1 MLLIMKP
8 KLPFLLLAL
17 ILASCNNQKAR
28 NQDDAVFNV
37 SFDDCK
43 TTVDLKLSDLIDNYT
58 FVKLETTPESLIGLN
73 PRIILAKDNII
84 VIDMNGI
91 YKFTAD
97 GRFVRKI
104 IKFGRGPDEISIAI
118 NYSYYE
124 KRNLLLIEDN
134 IRNKD
139 ILQIYDI
146 ENEKFLDPIK
156 KYSHGRWGSFLVYN
170 DSLIMGSMA
179 PVIVDTNR
187 YALFIQNSEGKILS
201 GITNSRKVLDARLNK
216 ETVQRLLFCQG
227 VNDVFS
233 FYVYDDTLFRY
244 TPKGLLPYLIVSYNS
259 PRNYMR
265 TMGFKIGESRVGFP
279 SVDNSSFILL
289 TESTYTGESQEGS
302 MVRFNYNRNYYF
314 LNKTDKSFSKIKS
327 YTDDI
332 SGKIQECNGETL
344 SFPVLILGNSL
355 YVLYYPN
362 DLINSKLKDYASL
375 PPDVSDQLQKIQE
388 GLDVMDNPILLIG
401 SIKKS
406 IKID

>member
-1 MLLIMKP
+1 MKP
-8 KLPFLLLAL
+8 KLSILFLA
-17 ILASCNNQKAR
+17 ILVSCNNHNGR

-37 SFDDCK
+37 SPDNCK
-43 TTVDLKLSDLIDNYT
+43 TTVDLKLSDLIDNYK
-58 FVKLETTPESLIGLN
+58 FVKLETTTESLIGIN
-73 PRIILAKDNII
+73 PRIIPARNNII

-104 IKFGRGPDEISIAI
+104 IKFGRGPEEISIAI

-124 KRNLLLIEDN
+124 KGNLLLIEDN

-146 ENEKFLDPIK
+146 ESEKFLDPIK
-156 KYSHGRWGSFLVYN
+156 KYSPGRWGGFLVYN
-170 DSLIMGSMA
+170 DSLIIGSMS

-187 YALFIQNSEGKILS
+187 YALFIQNSKGKIIN

-227 VNDVFS
+227 ENDLFS

-244 TPKGLLPYLIVSYNS
+244 TAKGLLPYLIVSYNS

-279 SVDNSSFILL
+279 SIDNSSFILL

-302 MVRFNYNRNYYF
+302 MIRFNYNRNYYF

-344 SFPVLILGNSL
+344 NFPVLVPGNTL

-362 DLINSKLKDYASL
+362 DLINSKLKENTSL
-375 PPDVSDQLQKIQE
+375 SPDVSDQLQKIQE

>member
-1 MLLIMKP
+1 MTP
-8 KLPFLLLAL
+8 KLTYLLFVLF
-17 ILASCNNQKAR
+17 LASCVHKDK
-28 NQDDAVFNV
+28 NQDGALYNV
-37 SFDDCK
+37 RFDNCK
-43 TTVDLKLSDLIDNYT
+43 TTIDLRLSDIVDIYK
-58 FVKLETTPESLIGLN
+58 FVKLETTPESLIGVN
-73 PRIILAKDNII
+73 PRIILARDNII

-124 KRNLLLIEDN
+124 KGNLLIIEDN

-146 ENEKFLDPIK
+146 ESEKFLDPIK
-156 KYSHGRWGSFLVYN
+156 KYSPGRWGGFLVYN
-170 DSLIMGSMA
+170 DSLIMGSMS

-187 YALFIQNSEGKILS
+187 YALFIQDSKGKIIS

-227 VNDVFS
+227 GNDIFS

-289 TESTYTGESQEGS
+289 NESTYTGESQEGS
-302 MVRFNYNRNYYF
+302 MIKFNYSRNYYF

-344 SFPVLILGNSL
+344 NFPVLIPGNTL

-362 DLINSKLKDYASL
+362 DLINSKLNENSTL
-375 PPDVSDQLQKIQE
+375 SPSVSDQLQKIQE

>member
-1 MLLIMKP
+1 MKP
-8 KLPFLLLAL
+8 KLSILFLAI
-17 ILASCNNQKAR
+17 ILVSCNNHKSR

-37 SFDDCK
+37 SFDNCK
-43 TTVDLKLSDLIDNYT
+43 TTVGLKLSDIVDSYK
-58 FVKLETTPESLIGLN
+58 FVKLETTPESLIGVN
-73 PRIILAKDNII
+73 PRIILAQDNII
-84 VIDMNGI
+84 VIDMNGV
-91 YKFTAD
+91 YKFATD

-104 IKFGRGPDEISIAI
+104 IKFGRGPEEISIAI

-146 ENEKFLDPIK
+146 ESEKFLDPIK
-156 KYSHGRWGSFLVYN
+156 KYSPGRWGGFLVYN
-170 DSLIMGSMA
+170 DSLIMGSMN

-187 YALFIQNSEGKILS
+187 YALFIQNSKGKILS

-227 VNDVFS
+227 ENDIFS

-302 MVRFNYNRNYYF
+302 MVKFNYNRNYYF
-314 LNKTDKSFSKIKS
+314 LNKTNKSFSKIKS

-332 SGKIQECNGETL
+332 SGKIQECNGEIL
-344 SFPVLILGNSL
+344 NFPVLIVGNSL

-362 DLINSKLKDYASL
+362 DLINSKLKENTSL
-375 PPDVSDQLQKIQE
+375 SPDVSDKLQKIKE

>member
-8 KLPFLLLAL
+8 KLSFLLLAL

-28 NQDDAVFNV
+28 NKEDAIFNV
-37 SFDDCK
+37 SFDNCK
-43 TTVDLKLSDLIDNYT
+43 TTIDLKLSDLVDSFK
-58 FVKLETTPESLIGLN
+58 FVRLETTPESLIGNN

-91 YKFTAD
+91 YKFTPD
-97 GRFVRKI
+97 GHFVRKI
-104 IKFGRGPDEISIAI
+104 INFGRGPEELSAVIDYYFYKSRGLLFIAD
-118 NYSYYE
+118 
-124 KRNLLLIEDN
+124 RLQ
-134 IRNKD
+134 NKD
-139 ILQIYDI
+139 RFQIFDI
-146 ENEKFLDPIK
+146 EKEIFLDPIK
-156 KYSHGRWGSFLVYN
+156 KCFPGPWGAFLVYN
-170 DSLIMGSMA
+170 DSLIMGSMVA
-179 PVIVDTNR
+179 IRVDTNR
-187 YALFIQNSEGKILS
+187 YAMFIQNFKGDLIT
-201 GITNSRKVLDARLNK
+201 GIANSRKVLDARLNK

-227 VNDVFS
+227 ENDIFS

-244 TPKGLLPYLIVSYNS
+244 TTKGLLPYLIVSYNS

-265 TMGFKIGESRVGFP
+265 TMGFKIGESRVVFP
-279 SVDNSSFILL
+279 SIDNSNFILL
-289 TESTYTGESQEGS
+289 NESTYTGESQEGS

-314 LNKTDKSFSKIKS
+314 LNKTDKSFSKVKS

-332 SGKIQECNGETL
+332 SGKIQECNGESL
-344 SFPVLILGNSL
+344 SFPVLIRGNSL

-362 DLINSKLKDYASL
+362 DLINSKLKDYESL
-375 PPDVSDQLQKIQE
+375 SPEVSDQLQKIQE

>member
-1 MLLIMKP
+1 MKP
-8 KLPFLLLAL
+8 KLTFLLLVL
-17 ILASCNNQKAR
+17 FLASCNNKGR

-37 SFDDCK
+37 SFDNCK
-43 TTVDLKLSDLIDNYT
+43 ITIDLKLSDIADSYK
-58 FVKLETTPESLIGLN
+58 FVKLETTPESLIGIN
-73 PRIILAKDNII
+73 PRMILARDNII
-84 VIDMNGI
+84 VIDMNGV
-91 YKFTAD
+91 YKFTTD

-104 IKFGRGPDEISIAI
+104 IKLGRGPDEISSAI
-118 NYSYYE
+118 NYSYSE
-124 KRNLLLIEDN
+124 KSNLLLIEDN

-146 ENEKFLDPIK
+146 ENERFLDPIK
-156 KYSHGRWGSFLVYN
+156 KCSPGRWGGFLVYN
-170 DSLIMGSMA
+170 DSLIMGSMV
-179 PVIVDTNR
+179 PVIIDTNR
-187 YALFIQNSEGKILS
+187 FALFIQNSKGRILS
-201 GITNSRKVLDARLNK
+201 GITNSRKVQDARLNK

-227 VNDVFS
+227 ENDIFS

-289 TESTYTGESQEGS
+289 SESTYTGESQEGS
-302 MVRFNYNRNYYF
+302 MVKFNYNRNYYF

-332 SGKIQECNGETL
+332 SGKIQECNGEIL
-344 SFPVLILGNSL
+344 NFPVLIQGNSL
-355 YVLYYPN
+355 YVLYNPN
-362 DLINSKLKDYASL
+362 DLINSKLKENTSL
-375 PPDVSDQLQKIQE
+375 SPDVSDQLQKIQE

-406 IKID
+406 IKIP

>member
-1 MLLIMKP
+1 MKP
-8 KLPFLLLAL
+8 KLSILFLA
-17 ILASCNNQKAR
+17 ILVSCNNHNGR

-37 SFDDCK
+37 SPDNCK
-43 TTVDLKLSDLIDNYT
+43 TTVDLKLSDLIDNYK
-58 FVKLETTPESLIGLN
+58 FVKLETTTESLIGIN
-73 PRIILAKDNII
+73 PRIIPARNNII

-104 IKFGRGPDEISIAI
+104 IKFGRGPEEISIAI

-124 KRNLLLIEDN
+124 KGNLLLIEDN

-146 ENEKFLDPIK
+146 ESEKFLDPIK
-156 KYSHGRWGSFLVYN
+156 KYSPGRWGGFLLYN
-170 DSLIMGSMA
+170 DSLIIGSMS

-187 YALFIQNSEGKILS
+187 YALFIQNSKGKIIN

-227 VNDVFS
+227 ENDLFS

-244 TPKGLLPYLIVSYNS
+244 TAKGLLPYLIVSYNS

-279 SVDNSSFILL
+279 SIDNSSFILL

-302 MVRFNYNRNYYF
+302 MIRFNYNRNYYF

-344 SFPVLILGNSL
+344 NFPVLVPGNTL

-362 DLINSKLKDYASL
+362 DLINSKLKENTSL
-375 PPDVSDQLQKIQE
+375 SPDVSDQLQKIQE
-388 GLDVMDNPILLIG
+388 GLDVMDNPILLIV
-401 SIKKS
+401 SITES

>member
-1 MLLIMKP
+1 MKP
-8 KLPFLLLAL
+8 KLSFLLLAL

-104 IKFGRGPDEISIAI
+104 IKFGRGPAEISIAI

-139 ILQIYDI
+139 ILQIYDF

-156 KYSHGRWGSFLVYN
+156 KYSPGRWGSFLVYN

-227 VNDVFS
+227 GNDVFS

-375 PPDVSDQLQKIQE
+375 PTDVSDQLQKIQE

>member
-1 MLLIMKP
+1 MKP
-8 KLPFLLLAL
+8 KLSILFLA
-17 ILASCNNQKAR
+17 ILVSCNNHNGR

-37 SFDDCK
+37 SPDNCK
-43 TTVDLKLSDLIDNYT
+43 TTVDLKLSDLIDNYK
-58 FVKLETTPESLIGLN
+58 FVKLETTTESLIGIN
-73 PRIILAKDNII
+73 PRIIPARNNII

-104 IKFGRGPDEISIAI
+104 IKFGRGPEEISIAI

-124 KRNLLLIEDN
+124 KGNLLLIEDN

-146 ENEKFLDPIK
+146 ESEKFLDPIK
-156 KYSHGRWGSFLVYN
+156 KYSPGRWGGFLVYN
-170 DSLIMGSMA
+170 DSLIMGSMS

-187 YALFIQNSEGKILS
+187 YALFIQNSKGKIIN

-227 VNDVFS
+227 ENDLFS
-233 FYVYDDTLFRY
+233 FYVYDDTLFRF
-244 TPKGLLPYLIVSYNS
+244 TAKGLLPYLIVSYNS

-279 SVDNSSFILL
+279 SIDNSSFILL

-302 MVRFNYNRNYYF
+302 MIRFNYNRNYYF

-332 SGKIQECNGETL
+332 SGKMQECNGETL
-344 SFPVLILGNSL
+344 NFPVLVPGNTL

-362 DLINSKLKDYASL
+362 DLINSKLKENTSL
-375 PPDVSDQLQKIQE
+375 SPDVSDQLQKIQE

-406 IKID
+406 IKIN